1 MKNSSRVALCLL
13 LLVLAAGAASAQ
25 EQKFADLGDFK
36 LESGEVI
43 RGCRV
48 GYRTFGT
55 LNPEKSNAI
64 LVPTWASGTTEQLA
78 SNFGTG
84 RLVDTS
90 KFYVVAVDALGNG
103 VSSSPSNSATQPRMK
118 FPRFNVR
125 DMVGTQHQLLTKVLG
140 INHLRAVMGVSM
152 GGMQTFQWIVS
163 YPDFMDMAIPI
174 VGSPRLAPYDLLLW
188 QAQIDAIMND
198 PGWRGGEYTENP
210 ARSAEYEFG
219 ALLLTTPDEFNR
231 RMTREKLFAELERAK
246 TVKGFNANDKI
257 RQDQAMMTHDVSAPF
272 DGSMERA
279 AASVKARVLVVV
291 AARDH
296 VVTPGPAT
304 EFARLLKAQ
313 LLTLEGD
320 CGHLA
325 PGCESQKVNPAV
337 ATFLESEGSEPP
349 AVAGD
354 AVRHGATD

>member
-1 MKNSSRVALCLL
+1 MKNVSRTVLL
-13 LLVLAAGAASAQ
+13 LSLFTFAAVGASAQ

-43 RGCRV
+43 KGCRI

-55 LNPEKSNAI
+55 LNGDKSNVV
-64 LVPTWASGTTEQLA
+64 LFPTWASGTTEQLA
-78 SNFGTG
+78 SNFGPG

-103 VSSSPSNSATQPRMK
+103 VSSSPSNSTAQPRMK
-118 FPRFNVR
+118 FPRFTVR
-125 DMVGTQHQLLTKVLG
+125 DMVETQHHLLTKVLG
-140 INHLRAVMGVSM
+140 ISHVRAVMGISM
-152 GGMQTFQWIVS
+152 GGMQTFQWMVA
-163 YPDFMDMAIPI
+163 YPDFMERAIPI

-198 PGWRGGEYTENP
+198 PGWRGGEYTEEP
-210 ARSAEYEFG
+210 ARAAEYEFG
-219 ALLLTTPDEFNR
+219 ALLLTTPEEFNR
-231 RMTREKLFAELERAK
+231 RMTREKLFKELGQAK
-246 TVKGFNANDKI
+246 TAKGFDANDKI
-257 RQDQAMMTHDVSAPF
+257 RQDQAMMALDVAAPF
-272 DGSMERA
+272 GGSLERA
-279 AASVKARVLVVV
+279 AAAVRARVLVVV
-291 AARDH
+291 ARQDH
-296 VVTPGPAT
+296 VVTPGPAA

-337 ATFLESEGSEPP
+337 ADFLS
-349 AVAGD
+349 
-354 AVRHGATD
+354 R

>member
-1 MKNSSRVALCLL
+1 MKNPTRVALSLL
-13 LLVLAAGAASAQ
+13 LLLLTAGAASAQ

-36 LESGEVI
+36 LESGDI
-43 RGCRV
+43 LRGCRI

-55 LNPEKSNAI
+55 LNGEKSNAI

-78 SNFGTG
+78 SNFGPG

-103 VSSSPSNSATQPRMK
+103 VSSSPSNSSSQPRMK

-125 DMVGTQHQLLTKVLG
+125 DMVNTQHRLLTKVLG
-140 INHLRAVMGVSM
+140 IQHLRAVMGISM
-152 GGMQTFQWIVS
+152 GGMQTFQWVVS
-163 YPDFMDMAIPI
+163 YPDFMDSAAAI

-198 PGWRGGEYTENP
+198 PGWHGGEYTENP
-210 ARSAEYEFG
+210 ARSAEYEFSS
-219 ALLLTTPDEFNR
+219 LLLTTPDEFNR
-231 RMTREKLFAELERAK
+231 RMTREKLFAELEHAK
-246 TVKGFNANDKI
+246 NLKGFDANDKI
-257 RQDQAMMTHDVSAPF
+257 RQDQAMMAHDVSASF
-272 DGSMERA
+272 GGSMERA
-279 AASVKARVLVVV
+279 AAAVKARMLVVV
-291 AARDH
+291 ATRDH

-325 PGCESQKVNPAV
+325 PGCESRKVNPVV
-337 ATFLESEGSEPP
+337 ADFLQSP
-349 AVAGD
+349 
-354 AVRHGATD
+354 